1 MIEALKFHH
10 IGIAVRDLDAT
21 ATLYEA
27 GGYSRSAVVDDPV
40 QHVRICWLSKK
51 GAPLVELLAPLDDDS
66 PVCNILDK
74 VGVTPYHCCYEVDNL
89 EEAVAA
95 LKRQKYALVRRP
107 VEAPALRG
115 CRVCFLFHKNAGLI
129 ELAEAP
135 AAIVE

>member
-27 GGYSRSAVVDDPV
+27 GGYRRSAVVDDPV
-40 QHVRICWLSKK
+40 QHVRICWLSRE
-51 GAPLVELLAPLDDDS
+51 GAPRVELLAPLDEES
-66 PVCNILDK
+66 PVLATLDK
-74 VGVTPYHCCYEVDNL
+74 VGVSPYHCCYEVDKL

-95 LKRQKYALVRRP
+95 LRRQRYALVRRP

-115 CRVCFLFHKNAGLI
+115 SRVCFLFNKNIGLI

-135 AAIVE
+135 AEIVE

>member
-1 MIEALKFHH
+1 MIDSLKFHH

-27 GGYSRSAVVDDPV
+27 GGYRRSAVVDDPV
-40 QHVRICWLSKK
+40 QHVRICWLSKD
-51 GAPLVELLAPLDDDS
+51 GAPLVELLAPLDDDA
-66 PVCNILDK
+66 PVRNILDK
-74 VGVTPYHCCYEVDNL
+74 VGVSPYHCCYEADNL

-95 LKRQKYALVRRP
+95 LKRQRYALVRRP

-115 CRVCFLFHKNAGLI
+115 SRVCFLFNKNIGLI

-135 AAIVE
+135 ATIVE